1 MSRGVDEMQE
11 AARRLLVTALR
22 DPCSVAGMPASR
34 LDALIRLARHARL
47 HARLAADLK
56 RSGSFEA
63 LPRTARDQLESALAM
78 ADARD
83 RAARWELDRIASALA
98 GRPLGPLLAVKGC
111 AYLLLDLPNR
121 RGRIFADVDLLVSEG
136 KLASVEQRLNQ
147 KGWKTRPV
155 TPYDDHYYRAWT
167 HELPPLV
174 HLERDVEIDLHHNIL
189 PRTARLTPEADYLLA
204 SSVPAGESYR
214 VPCPEDLVIHAMVH
228 LTFDSDLADKLRDL
242 VDIDDLIRHYEGE
255 RSGFLDRLADRAEQL
270 GLERPVFY
278 ALRYVQRLLETPL
291 PRAVE
296 QRLGAWAPPALVLRL
311 MDRLA
316 VDALIPLGPD
326 EQTRRV
332 ALSRTLLFMRSH
344 WLRMPP
350 WLLARHLGY
359 KLLVTRLFPGRP
371 GTAADAP

>member
-1 MSRGVDEMQE
+1 
-11 AARRLLVTALR
+11 
-22 DPCSVAGMPASR
+22 MPASR

-47 HARLAADLK
+47 HARLASDLK
-56 RSGSFEA
+56 RSGGFDA
-63 LPRTARDQLESALAM
+63 LPRTARDQLDSALAM

-83 RAARWELDRIASALA
+83 RAARWELDRIAVALA
-98 GRPLGPLLAVKGC
+98 GQPVGPVLAVKGC

-121 RGRIFADVDLLVSEG
+121 RGRIFADVDLLVSED

-147 KGWKTRPV
+147 KGWKSRPV
-155 TPYDDHYYRAWT
+155 TPYDDHYYRVWT
-167 HELPPLV
+167 HELPPLIHV
-174 HLERDVEIDLHHNIL
+174 ERDVEIDLHHNIL
-189 PRTARLTPEADYLLA
+189 PRTARLTPEADRLLA
-204 SSVPAGESYR
+204 SSEPTGGAYR

-228 LTFDSDLADKLRDL
+228 LTFDSDLVDKLRDL
-242 VDIDDLIRHYEGE
+242 VDIADLIRHYDGE
-255 RSGFLDRLADRAEQL
+255 RSGFPDRLADRAEQL

-278 ALRYVQRLLETPL
+278 ALRYAQRLLEMPL
-291 PRAVE
+291 PAALER
-296 QRLGAWAPPALVLRL
+296 RLVAWSPPPPVLRL

-359 KLLVTRLFPGRP
+359 KLLVTRLLPG
-371 GTAADAP
+371 GSGSAAEAP